1 MEKCW
6 TFPGPAEQGQWGLSG
21 RTPGFFF
28 FLFITI
34 FFDLLYLPFTQGR
47 KCCLVARAE
56 ELEFW
61 ALCSLVRQ
69 WSLQMSRAGGYQP
82 SVTPKCLR
90 PLLAISDSGDAL
102 SMCPVLGIPSPA
114 FWSTQQT
121 HHGVSA

>member
-61 ALCSLVRQ
+61 ALQLGEAVEPPNEQSKGLPAQRHPKV
-69 WSLQMSRAGGYQP
+69 P
-82 SVTPKCLR
+82 ETPACH
-90 PLLAISDSGDAL
+90 
-102 SMCPVLGIPSPA
+102 
-114 FWSTQQT
+114 F
-121 HHGVSA
+121 